1 MNNDIQFNS
10 MEWYKISPLLF
21 PVSRPVEATA
31 SLAVEYDATEFW
43 QKDYLI
49 R

>member
-1 MNNDIQFNS
+1 MNNDIKFNS

-21 PVSRPVEATA
+21 PVSPPVEATA